1 METAE
6 IQLFW
11 LPLGAGGR
19 SVRWNGRVFEALAAR
34 HEHRPAQDL
43 DHSALAVR
51 LGDERYVIEMAPAW
65 SRAAD
70 DRGVVRT
77 GAVGLRWLGLCV
89 LFRYEVRLWRDGVIP
104 DVEEAVGGPTCID
117 TDPARTRRLLEA
129 VSDVPAATWGRD
141 ELGLGEMWNS
151 NSLTAWSHLVVMPS
165 VTCFHRSVGARP
177 GGTRGCGW
185 PGHAGW
191 RIAASS
197 SMPSTSRVP
206 GRAQAALASTAW
218 TGTPGGSTPDATSV
232 SARDCAPARS

>member
-19 SVRWNGRVFEALAAR
+19 SVRWNGRVFEALTAR

-151 NSLTAWSHLVVMPS
+151 NSLTAWLLATS
-165 VTCFHRSVGARP
+165 
-177 GGTRGCGW
+177 
-185 PGHAGW
+185 GHAVRDLRPPLGGRAPGW
-191 RIAASS
+191 DAGLRLAR
-197 SMPSTSRVP
+197 SRRVEDRGQLLDAVDQPGAGAGP
-206 GRAQAALASTAW
+206 GRV
-218 TGTPGGSTPDATSV
+218 GVDGVDGDA
-232 SARDCAPARS
+232 